1 MHLVNTV
8 TVFMQS
14 SYQNLGTH
22 WLEVRQNH
30 TSVMIL
36 CTEKHNVTGQNLQ
49 GLYAQ

>member
-1 MHLVNTV
+1 MHLVNIV

-22 WLEVRQNH
+22 WLGVNQNH
-30 TSVMIL
+30 TSGMIL
-36 CTEKHNVTGQNLQ
+36 CTEKRSVTGQNLR